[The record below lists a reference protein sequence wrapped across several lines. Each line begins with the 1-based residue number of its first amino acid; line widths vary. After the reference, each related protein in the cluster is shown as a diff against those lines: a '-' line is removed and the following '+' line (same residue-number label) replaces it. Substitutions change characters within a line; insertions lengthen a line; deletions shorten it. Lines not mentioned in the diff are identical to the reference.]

1 MPLIS
6 VIIPVYNGKKT
17 INKTIESIL
26 NQTISDW
33 ELIIIND
40 GSQDGTLEVVSNIR
54 DSRLKIFSYPN
65 SGQAISRNRGISHAV
80 GEFIT
85 FSDADDL
92 WTPDKLEAQL
102 KALQVNP
109 QAAVAYSWT
118 DYIDEFGQFLRS
130 GTRLNATGDVYKK
143 LLVRNFLENGS
154 NPLIRKQA
162 LTEVGGFD
170 GSLTPAEDWD
180 MYLRLASRYHFAA
193 VPSPQILYRVS
204 ASSSSSNVYKMEAA
218 SLQVIERAFNQAP
231 ESLQNLKKYSLST
244 LYIYLTFK
252 VLENPSGR
260 QNALTA
266 ARYLRLAVKNDRSV
280 MKRQQTM
287 LKALF
292 KIAVLLLVPM
302 KQSQALVNQAKN
314 LFKNFNQLGK

>member
-143 LLVRNFLENGS
+143 LLVRNF
-154 NPLIRKQA
+154 
-162 LTEVGGFD
+162 
-170 GSLTPAEDWD
+170 
-180 MYLRLASRYHFAA
+180 
-193 VPSPQILYRVS
+193 
-204 ASSSSSNVYKMEAA
+204 
-218 SLQVIERAFNQAP
+218 
-231 ESLQNLKKYSLST
+231 
-244 LYIYLTFK
+244 
-252 VLENPSGR
+252 
-260 QNALTA
+260 
-266 ARYLRLAVKNDRSV
+266 
-280 MKRQQTM
+280 
-287 LKALF
+287 
-292 KIAVLLLVPM
+292 
-302 KQSQALVNQAKN
+302 
-314 LFKNFNQLGK
+314 